1 MKKTILISFAIICL
15 VISAGCCKPIIE
27 KEYIQITIPSI
38 QADPD
43 FYSVKWGMLNCPFN
57 EKEMCYYLDETN
69 AKNLLKDWEL
79 SSSQREDLKTILKG
93 IGR

>member
-1 MKKTILISFAIICL
+1 MKKIIFLLFAIFCL
-15 VISAGCCKPIIE
+15 IISAGCCKPVIE
-27 KEYIQITIPSI
+27 KEYIQITIPDVSP
-38 QADPD
+38 DPD

-79 SSSQREDLKTILKG
+79 SESQKSDLKIIIKG
-93 IGR
+93 LRR